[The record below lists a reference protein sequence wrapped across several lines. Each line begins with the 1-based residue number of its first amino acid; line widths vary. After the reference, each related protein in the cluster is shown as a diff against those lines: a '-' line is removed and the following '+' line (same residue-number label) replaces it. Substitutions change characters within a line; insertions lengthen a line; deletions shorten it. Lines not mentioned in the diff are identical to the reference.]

1 LKYNVGMKL
10 RISAFTFALALA
22 IITLLPTA
30 GFASTA
36 SLYVSPASG
45 AVTVGSIIPVQIR
58 VNSGTDPVNAI
69 QANLTYNSAQLG
81 YQSVDSTGS
90 AFSLMANTQT
100 APGTIKLA
108 RATGGGETPVSG
120 DNLFATV
127 YFKALTTA
135 GTASI
140 AIAAGS
146 AVVRST
152 DSVDIMAGAPA
163 ASGPKASATGAPT
176 PKAYSTIA
184 QAQTAVAASATPTPA
199 ASNNTARTVD
209 PAATPTPAGGAVTQL
224 LGNKVNGNNPLILG
238 GAVLLLLF
246 VAGIMYAVWHR
257 RRQNFTPVNPA
268 TAPGTVVRPQPV
280 EPSVH
285 SDPAPSDG
293 PVQPTVIQ
301 PTKPV
306 DTTKSDSE

>member
-1 LKYNVGMKL
+1 MKI
-10 RISAFTFALALA
+10 RIPAFTIALALA
-22 IITLLPTA
+22 IITLIPAA
-30 GFASTA
+30 GQAATA

-45 AVTVGSIIPVQIR
+45 AVAVGSIIPVQIR
-58 VNSGTDPVNAI
+58 VNSGSDPVNAI

-108 RATGGGETPVSG
+108 RATGGGESPVSG

-135 GTASI
+135 GTSSI

-152 DSVDIMAGAPA
+152 DSVDILVGAPA
-163 ASGPKASATGAPT
+163 ASGPKASASGAPT
-176 PKAYSTIA
+176 PKAYATISQA
-184 QAQTAVAASATPTPA
+184 QAAVAASATPTPA
-199 ASNNTARTVD
+199 VSNNARTTDPVATAT
-209 PAATPTPAGGAVTQL
+209 PAASAVSNL
-224 LGNKVNGNNPLILG
+224 LGSKVKGNNPLILG
-238 GAVLLLLF
+238 GAVLMLLF
-246 VAGIMYAVWHR
+246 AGGIMYAVWHR
-257 RRQNFTPVNPA
+257 RRQSFTPVNPA
-268 TAPGTVVRPQPV
+268 TAPGTMVRPQPST
-280 EPSVH
+280 P
-285 SDPAPSDG
+285 PAPSDG

-301 PTKPV
+301 PTKPAPV
-306 DTTKSDSE
+306 EDTKSDSE